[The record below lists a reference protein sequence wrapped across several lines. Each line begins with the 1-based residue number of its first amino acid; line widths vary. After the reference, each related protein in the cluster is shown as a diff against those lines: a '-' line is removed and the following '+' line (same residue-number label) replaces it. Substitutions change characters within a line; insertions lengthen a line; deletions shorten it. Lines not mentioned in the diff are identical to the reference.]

1 MRYPALHLTLV
12 AILFGA
18 LGAASAQTYYPDDH
32 SEEYQADY
40 STAYDKCMAPY
51 RERAE
56 QAAAAKKACE
66 EKGEN
71 LCMPFQTG
79 VFSQFNASMCDEL
92 AQTQADNAER
102 SRKLAQSVGTKGP
115 DLPKAATST
124 ASVKLPG
131 LDKPAIKT
139 PVTLP
144 AAVRPKSGLTLTVPV
159 KVTNFHTSWNGQQL
173 ASGDASMIVACRVIA
188 NDYSVTGEVHSGF
201 TELPPI
207 AEGGSLDTS
216 VDVFIDANVLGLGDD
231 YGNTAE
237 CLLMRPDMDKS
248 EDTFLGITM
257 ENAPMRAC
265 GEWNDN
271 PAQCRV
277 VIY

>member
-1 MRYPALHLTLV
+1 MKRFCGLFAVLAIAPALAGLN
-12 AILFGA
+12 
-18 LGAASAQTYYPDDH
+18 ASAETEPSAQYA
-32 SEEYQADY
+32 ADRAA
-40 STAYDKCMAPY
+40 AYDACIAPY
-51 RERAE
+51 RERDRQSAVAFEKCQESGEGFCWPAPSAANNAATRTLCSASADAKAE
-56 QAAAAKKACE
+56 Q
-66 EKGEN
+66 
-71 LCMPFQTG
+71 L
-79 VFSQFNASMCDEL
+79 
-92 AQTQADNAER
+92 ER
-102 SRKLAQSVGTKGP
+102 VRFLAQSAGATGTNV
-115 DLPKAATST
+115 PKTTPATT
-124 ASVKLPG
+124 SVKLP
-131 LDKPAIKT
+131 DRNKPAIKT

-265 GEWNDN
+265 GEWNNN

>member
-12 AILFGA
+12 ALLFGSF
-18 LGAASAQTYYPDDH
+18 GAASAQTYNPADH
-32 SEEYQADY
+32 TEQYQADY
-40 STAYDKCMAPY
+40 STAYNKCMAPY

-66 EKGEN
+66 EKGED

-79 VFSQFNASMCDEL
+79 SSSQLGSALCDKS
-92 AQTQADNAER
+92 AQRSADNAER

-115 DLPKAATST
+115 VLPKAGTST
-124 ASVKLPG
+124 TSVTLPSIE
-131 LDKPAIKT
+131 KPAIST
-139 PVTLP
+139 PITLP
-144 AAVRPKSGLTLTVPV
+144 AALKPKSGLTLTVPV
-159 KVTNFHTSWNGQQL
+159 KITNFHTSWNGQQL

-237 CLLMRPDMDKS
+237 CLLMRSDMDKS

>member
-1 MRYPALHLTLV
+1 MKRFCALYAGLAIASALAGLNAGAETEPDAQYAADKAAAYEACIAPYKERDRQSAAAFEKCQESKEGFCWPAPSAANNSATLTLCSV
-12 AILFGA
+12 
-18 LGAASAQTYYPDDH
+18 SA
-32 SEEYQADY
+32 EAKAD
-40 STAYDKCMAPY
+40 KLQ
-51 RERAE
+51 RAR
-56 QAAAAKKACE
+56 
-66 EKGEN
+66 
-71 LCMPFQTG
+71 F
-79 VFSQFNASMCDEL
+79 
-92 AQTQADNAER
+92 
-102 SRKLAQSVGTKGP
+102 LAQSAGAT
-115 DLPKAATST
+115 DTSLPRTTPATT
-124 ASVKLPG
+124 SVKLPG
-131 LDKPAIKT
+131 MDKPAIKT

-144 AAVRPKSGLTLTVPV
+144 AALKSKSGLTLTVPV

-207 AEGGSLDTS
+207 AEGGGLDTS